1 MIEDEN
7 GAREETPEERHGP
20 GLSSK
25 LLVLT
30 IAFVMLAEVLIYVP
44 SVANYRKTWLEERL
58 AAARTAVSV
67 VTQLP
72 AGSVSQDL
80 VAEMLDQVGAMVVAV
95 RTEGGRR
102 LIAAEDTSMEVARH
116 YDLREDGPLT
126 LIGDAFE
133 TLLFGGGRYVRVV
146 GVPPGR
152 GDFLELVVD
161 DTELRQGMLDYSVNI
176 LILSLII
183 SGITA
188 ALVYISL
195 RALIVRPVQRLS
207 RAMEWFAEDP
217 EDPGR
222 IIAPSA
228 RNDEIGVAQLRLAA
242 LQRELNRLIAQKS
255 RLAGLG
261 LAVSKINHDLRNLL
275 AAAQIN
281 VDRVG
286 EIDDPTV
293 QRFVPRLIATL
304 DRAVAFCTNT
314 LKYGSAA
321 EAPPERLPFLL
332 GHLMEE
338 VRATL
343 GLDDGGDIRF
353 VNAVDPE
360 LKIDADHDQLF
371 RVMMNLCRNAVEAF
385 ESEDDDESAVDPP
398 TLSVSARRESGRVI
412 IDVAD
417 NGPGVPERAR
427 ARLFEAFRGSAR
439 PGGTGLG
446 LAIAAELVRA
456 HGGTIDLLDSD
467 LGATF
472 SISIPDAG
480 AHQPSNGNGNGRANA
495 GLRA

>member
-1 MIEDEN
+1 MIEDDN
-7 GAREETPEERHGP
+7 GERERTPVERHGP

-30 IAFVMLAEVLIYVP
+30 VGFVMLAEVLIYVP
-44 SVANYRKTWLEERL
+44 SVANYRKTWLDERL
-58 AAARTAVSV
+58 TAARTAVSV

-72 AGSVSQDL
+72 DGAASQDL

-102 LIAAEDTSMEVARH
+102 LIAAEDTSMAVARH
-116 YDLREDGPLT
+116 YDLREDGPLE

-152 GDFLELVVD
+152 GDFLELVID

-207 RAMEWFAEDP
+207 RAMEWFAENP
-217 EDPGR
+217 EDPAR
-222 IIAPSA
+222 IVTPSG
-228 RNDEIGVAQLRLAA
+228 RNDEIGVAQHRLAA

-286 EIDDPTV
+286 QIDDPTV

-321 EAPPERLPFLL
+321 EAPPERRSFSF
-332 GHLMEE
+332 GHLVEE

-353 VNAVDPE
+353 VNAVGPE
-360 LKIDADHDQLF
+360 LLINGDHDQLF
-371 RVMMNLCRNAVEAF
+371 RVMMNLCRNAVEAL
-385 ESEDDDESAVDPP
+385 ETQDEEESAADAP
-398 TLSVSARRESGRVI
+398 TISVSARREADRVVI
-412 IDVAD
+412 EVAD

-456 HGGTIDLLDSD
+456 HGGTIDLLETEF
-467 LGATF
+467 GATF
-472 SISIPDAG
+472 CISIPDIG
-480 AHQPSNGNGNGRANA
+480 AHQASNGNGQVKTDMRV
-495 GLRA
+495 